1 MKKIVLTAV
10 ASLMLVFS
18 AKAQVFVMEE
28 DGNNRAGTSPVEF
41 IVPDHFENDDQTPGE
56 NGDDPVPPHAPLGS
70 GVIVLAGLG
79 GAYLL
84 GKKRKK

>member
-18 AKAQVFVMEE
+18 AKAQVFVLEE
-28 DGNNRAGTSPVEF
+28 DGNNRDGGKPIEF

-56 NGDDPVPPHAPLGS
+56 EEEPPYTPLGS

>member
-18 AKAQVFVMEE
+18 AKAQVFVLEE
-28 DGNNRAGTSPVEF
+28 DGNNRDGGKPIEF
-41 IVPDHFENDDQTPGE
+41 IVPDHFGNDDQTPGE

>member
-1 MKKIVLTAV
+1 MKEIVLTAV

-18 AKAQVFVMEE
+18 AKAQVFVLEE
-28 DGNNRAGTSPVEF
+28 DGNNRDGGKPIEF

-56 NGDDPVPPHAPLGS
+56 EEEPPYTPLGS
-70 GVIVLAGLG
+70 GVIVLAGLS

-84 GKKRKK
+84 RKNIRK

>member
-18 AKAQVFVMEE
+18 AKAQVFVLEE
-28 DGNNRAGTSPVEF
+28 DGNNRDGGKPIAF

-56 NGDDPVPPHAPLGS
+56 EEEPPYTPLGS

-84 GKKRKK
+84 RKNIRK

>member
-18 AKAQVFVMEE
+18 AKAQVFVLEE
-28 DGNNRAGTSPVEF
+28 DGNNRDGGKPIEF

-56 NGDDPVPPHAPLGS
+56 EEEPPYTPLGS

-84 GKKRKK
+84 AKKKNRE

>member
-1 MKKIVLTAV
+1 MKEIVLTAV
-10 ASLMLVFS
+10 APLMLVFS
-18 AKAQVFVMEE
+18 AKAQVFVLEE
-28 DGNNRAGTSPVEF
+28 DGNNRDGGKPIEF

-56 NGDDPVPPHAPLGS
+56 EEEPPYTPLGS

-84 GKKRKK
+84 RKNIRK